1 MRTSTIKVI
10 LISLLWVNPSFGLD
24 TAAQE
29 KTCSE
34 IGFKKKTEAFGNC
47 VLELVSRSGGAPSQ
61 SSQTSSASDPDDA
74 TCKKYGFRPNTNEY
88 AQCRL
93 QIDQARVDA
102 QRQQAQFEQQQ
113 KQYQDQ
119 LDAQKK
125 RRSDAANMAMLSMG
139 LGMMAGG
146 ASPGS
151 SINQQQVAPQKPMN
165 EYRTYSLPNGQSMRC
180 NSFGNNVQCF

>member
-1 MRTSTIKVI
+1 M
-10 LISLLWVNPSFGLD
+10 LFWVHPSFGLD
-24 TAAQE
+24 TSAQE
-29 KTCSE
+29 KTCSD

-47 VLELVSRSGGAPSQ
+47 VLELISRGGAIPSQ
-61 SSQTSSASDPDDA
+61 SSFATASNDPDDA
-74 TCKKYGFRPNTNEY
+74 TCKKYGFRPGSNEY

-93 QIDQARVDA
+93 QIDQARADG
-102 QRQQAQFEQQQ
+102 QRQQAQFELQQ

-146 ASPGS
+146 GSQGSAVSP
-151 SINQQQVAPQKPMN
+151 QPVAPQKPLN
-165 EYRTYSLPNGQSMRC
+165 EYRTYSLPNGQIMRC
-180 NSFGNNVQCF
+180 NTFGNNVQCF